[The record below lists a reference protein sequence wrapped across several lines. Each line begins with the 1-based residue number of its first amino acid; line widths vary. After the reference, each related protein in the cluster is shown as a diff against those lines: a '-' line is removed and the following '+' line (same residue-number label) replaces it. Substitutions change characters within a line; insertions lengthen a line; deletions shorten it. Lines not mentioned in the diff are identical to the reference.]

1 MKKLSTLNIINTLTT
16 ILVIT
21 VNVLANALPL
31 NGLNTGEISDRFDIF
46 FVPAGYVF
54 SIWGLIYVGLI
65 AFTLYQLLP
74 QGRENSK
81 VRNIGYLYA
90 LSGIANIV
98 WIFFW
103 HYEVFL
109 LTPVA
114 MLILLAS
121 LVALYL
127 RLGIG
132 RATFSTAKRWTLQVP
147 FSIYLGWIS
156 VATVANVTQWLYY
169 IDWGGWGLSP
179 EVWALVMLI
188 VAAAIAGTV
197 IWTRRDAAYGLVFV
211 WAYAGIAVKHAA
223 TPIVSV
229 PAGILAGIIALV
241 ILVRFL
247 RRSGEP
253 TAVPAG

>member
-1 MKKLSTLNIINTLTT
+1 MKKLSTLNIVNTLTT

-31 NGLNTGEISDRFDIF
+31 NGLNTGEISDRFDIY

-54 SIWGLIYVGLI
+54 SIWGLIYIGLI

-114 MLILLAS
+114 MLILLTS

-132 RATFSTAKRWTLQVP
+132 RATFSTAERWTLQVP

-253 TAVPAG
+253 AAVPAG